1 MLFVLLYKGGLAKI
15 TVEAGWATSVGATS
29 VGGKTQAPKYLI
41 KGEHRWQWDGYDN
54 EDIFLDTA
62 N

>member
-1 MLFVLLYKGGLAKI
+1 MGNLRWGNLR
-15 TVEAGWATSVGATS
+15 W
-29 VGGKTQAPKYLI
+29 GKTQAPKYLI